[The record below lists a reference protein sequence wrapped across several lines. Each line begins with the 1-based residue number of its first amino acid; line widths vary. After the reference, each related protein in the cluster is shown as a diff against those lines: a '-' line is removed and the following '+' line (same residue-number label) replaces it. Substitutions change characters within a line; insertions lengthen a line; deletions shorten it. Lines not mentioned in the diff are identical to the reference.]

1 MAGIMNFT
9 MEKQNKN
16 VVDVEI
22 GKIFFNSAHRIVDFN
37 QSDLANLAESYSEN
51 GIIQPISVKRIGTD
65 FELIVGEKQLFAA
78 KMCELQSIPCVVYE
92 INDRDS
98 AIEALVEHIRNHNLS
113 FFEEA
118 CAIEN
123 LIKDYGFTQEE
134 AAAKLGKA
142 QSTIANK
149 LRLLRL
155 SDKEREMIIN
165 NSLTERHARALLRL
179 GSVEN
184 RIYILNKVIDNN
196 LNVEKTET
204 LIEDYI
210 GNRKNKLFNQHKTQ
224 RIHNISIFLSTIN
237 KAVESMR
244 TSGINAESRKFQGEE
259 YVEYRVRIPMKM
271 S

>member
-1 MAGIMNFT
+1 MAGIMNLT
-9 MEKQNKN
+9 MEKQKKN

-22 GKIFFNSAHRIVDFN
+22 GKILFNSAHRIVDFN
-37 QSDLANLAESYSEN
+37 QSDVANLAQSYSEN
-51 GIIQPISVKRIGTD
+51 GIIQPISVKKIGTD
-65 FELIVGEKQLFAA
+65 FELIAGEKQFFAA

-155 SDKEREMIIN
+155 SDKEREKIIN
-165 NSLTERHARALLRL
+165 NTLTERHARALLRL
-179 GSVEN
+179 GSVDD

-196 LNVEKTET
+196 LNVEKTEI
-204 LIEDYI
+204 LIENYI
-210 GNRKNKLFNQHKTQ
+210 GKSKNEQMNKHKPQ
-224 RIHNISIFLSTIN
+224 IIQNISMYLSTIN
-237 KAVESMR
+237 KAVESMC
-244 TSGINAESRKFQGEE
+244 TAGINAESRKFQSDE
-259 YVEYRVRIPMKM
+259 YIEYRVRIPMKTV
-271 S
+271 

>member
-9 MEKQNKN
+9 MEKQKKN

-22 GKIFFNSAHRIVDFN
+22 GKIYFNSTHRNDDFN
-37 QSDLANLAESYSEN
+37 QIDVANLAQSYFEN
-51 GIIQPISVKRIGTD
+51 GSIQPIPVKKIGTN
-65 FELIVGEKQLFAA
+65 FELIAGEKQFFAA
-78 KMCELQSIPCVVYE
+78 KMCELQSIPCVIYD

-98 AIEALVEHIRNHNLS
+98 LIEALVEHISNHNLS

-123 LIKDYGFTQEE
+123 LLKDYGFTQEE

-155 SDKEREMIIN
+155 SASERELITN
-165 NSLTERHARALLRL
+165 NKLTERHARALLRL
-179 GSVEN
+179 GSVED
-184 RIYILNKVIDNN
+184 RIYVLNKVIDNN
-196 LNVEKTET
+196 LNVENTEIF
-204 LIEDYI
+204 IENYI
-210 GNRKNKLFNQHKTQ
+210 GKRKNGKNIQKETQ
-224 RIHNISIFLSTIN
+224 RIHNVSMFLSTIN

-244 TSGINAESRKFQGEE
+244 TSGIKAESKKIQMEE
-259 YVEYRVRIPMKM
+259 YVEYRVRIPMNKF
-271 S
+271 